1 MVFGIISL
9 SKGNACMNNKKHL
22 LCSVVSLLSVA
33 FLVGCNSSN
42 RNSSK
47 ESKPIEIGDTV
58 KEWTSAKDYDSLP
71 LGLADTNSKGQIVK
85 DFGNTDK
92 SSIKYDVKKSQNMI
106 IGSDYLQDP
115 YFIEDDAKNGD
126 IISLYVYVPLD
137 GHIASLEL
145 EVFTSSRNEN
155 FKSDLLELETGL
167 EQTWHRLVTS
177 FDTLETLGSIR
188 VNYTLSEG
196 ASEACFYVD
205 DINITLGEE
214 TVKTDYVYGGESLS
228 QVYEPYFKV
237 GTCMSSRMLA
247 NTEIRKITLD
257 NFNSLTAENEGKP
270 EQILDQDACKALGDE
285 TQVAIK
291 TAPFEKIYNW
301 AEAHHIGVR
310 HHTFVW
316 FDQTP
321 QWFFRTGYDNGGAF
335 VSKETMIARMENFIK
350 TALETINDR
359 WPGLVYAIDVSNEGV
374 QNGGI
379 RKMDNNNRNPNY
391 WYQIIGDDYVYY
403 AFKFARQYA
412 AEGQELYYNDYAFD
426 YDTNNCK
433 FALNT
438 LLKQAIDEQL
448 IDGVGIQGHLDTN
461 NFSLDAVIKDA
472 EMIKEKGLKCQIT
485 ELDITVNSD
494 STADLNNQKNAFKR
508 LATRVLQSN
517 AEGKTEIN
525 AIVFWGI
532 RDDWSWKRNQH
543 PLLFNENYAKKP
555 AYYGFLEAVQ
565 EVYPEQLEGD

>member
-1 MVFGIISL
+1 
-9 SKGNACMNNKKHL
+9 MNNKKHL
-22 LCSVVSLLSVA
+22 LYSVVSLLTIS
-33 FLVGCNSSN
+33 FLVACNSNKNTTS
-42 RNSSK
+42 
-47 ESKPIEIGDTV
+47 EEPKPIEIGDTV
-58 KEWTSAKDYDSLP
+58 KEWRTNYDLDSLP
-71 LGLADTNSKGQIVK
+71 LGLADTNSKGEIVK
-85 DFGNTDK
+85 DFGNYDN
-92 SSIKYDVKKSQNMI
+92 SSLKYEVKKSSNMYL
-106 IGSDYLQDP
+106 GSDLLEEP
-115 YFIEDDAKNGD
+115 YFVEDDAKNGD
-126 IISLYVYVPLD
+126 IISLYVYVPSD
-137 GHIASLEL
+137 GNISSLQL
-145 EVFTSSRNEN
+145 EVFPSSMNN
-155 FKSDLLELETGL
+155 SIKSDLLEIDSSL
-167 EQTWHRLVTS
+167 EQSWNRLMIS
-177 FDTLETLGSIR
+177 FDTLETLGAIR
-188 VNYTLSEG
+188 LNYQIADG
-196 ASEACFYVD
+196 ADSATFFVD
-205 DINITLGEE
+205 NINITLGEE
-214 TVKTDYVYGGESLS
+214 TVKTGYEYNEESLYKA
-228 QVYEPYFKV
+228 YEPYLKV
-237 GTCMSSRMLA
+237 GTCMSGRMLA
-247 NTEIRKITLD
+247 NTELRKITLD
-257 NFNSLTAENEGKP
+257 NFNSITAENEGKP
-270 EQILDQDACKALGDE
+270 EQILDQTACQELAKTDE

-291 TAPFEKIYNW
+291 TSPFEKIYNY

-321 QWFFRTGYDNGGAF
+321 QWFFRKNYDSNGAV
-335 VSKETMIARMENFIK
+335 VSKSVMVARMENFIK
-350 TALETINDR
+350 TALETINSR

-379 RKMDNNNRNPNY
+379 RKKDNNNMNPNY
-391 WYQIIGDDYVYY
+391 WYETIGDDFVYY

-438 LLKQAIDEQL
+438 LLKDAIAEEL

-508 LATRVLQSN
+508 LGTRVLESN
-517 AEGKTEIN
+517 ASGKTEIN

-532 RDDWSWKRNQH
+532 RDDMSWKRNQH

-565 EVYPEQLEGD
+565 EMYPAEESEANE